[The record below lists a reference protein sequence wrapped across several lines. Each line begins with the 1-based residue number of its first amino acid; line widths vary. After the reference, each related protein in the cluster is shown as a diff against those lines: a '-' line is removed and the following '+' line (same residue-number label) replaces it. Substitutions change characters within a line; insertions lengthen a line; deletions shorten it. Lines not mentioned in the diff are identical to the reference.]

1 MSFLTAK
8 ALPRRTVLRGLGAA
22 VALPFLD
29 AMLPAASLRAR
40 AAAAPPHRFQTFYV
54 PNGMAM
60 EYWTPK
66 GVGNAFELSPIL
78 EPLAPFRNQMLVV
91 SGLKANWNYIHAGAS
106 GSFLTGTTRGG
117 RNEVE
122 IFADVSMDQILAKHF
137 ATETQVASLEL
148 AMDPPNNA
156 GACTGNLSCVYTHTL
171 CWRNATQPLPMEYN
185 PRAVFE
191 KLFGD
196 TGSTEAAAR
205 EKRLR
210 EQKSILDSVTDK
222 LAKLR
227 RELGPGD
234 QDKMNQYTESVR
246 DVERRIE
253 KAEQQ
258 TGLELP
264 SLEQPQGV
272 PPVFEDHLAL
282 MLDLQLLALQ
292 SDLTRVIS
300 FMIGKEQSARPYPQI
315 GVPEA
320 HHPLSHHSNVP
331 ELIARMSKIN
341 HYHAELFA
349 KYVATVEA
357 RRAREIT
364 NNEPFLDIE
373 RQPAAQLAQT
383 MAALKRGE
391 VIVTRGAA
399 YDGSSNEIPIDGGLV
414 NHWRGTVFVPKVK
427 LDALLKVLQ
436 EPQTDK
442 HKQEDVLSSRVVSR
456 DGDSQKVY
464 LRLRRTKFVT
474 VVYDT
479 EYDVDYQ
486 RLTPDRALSNSISTK
501 VVEIENAGT
510 PRERALPEGN
520 DHGYMWKLNSY
531 WRYKQVD
538 DGVLVEI
545 ESLTLSRELPAIIGP
560 LIRPIVTSTA
570 RESMTRTLASV
581 RARFAS

>member
-1 MSFLTAK
+1 MSFLTSR
-8 ALPRRTVLRGLGAA
+8 ALPRRTVLRGLGAT

-40 AAAAPPHRFQTFYV
+40 AAGAPVHRFQTFYV

-78 EPLAPFRNQMLVV
+78 EPLAPFRNQLLAI

-122 IFADVSMDQILAKHF
+122 IFADVSMDQILAKRF

-210 EQKSILDSVTDK
+210 QQKSILDSVTDK

-246 DVERRIE
+246 DVERRIAQAE
-253 KAEQQ
+253 KQ

-341 HYHAELFA
+341 RYHAELFA
-349 KYVATVEA
+349 KYVGQLRAT
-357 RRAREIT
+357 
-364 NNEPFLDIE
+364 PD
-373 RQPAAQLAQT
+373 
-383 MAALKRGE
+383 G
-391 VIVTRGAA
+391 
-399 YDGSSNEIPIDGGLV
+399 DGSL
-414 NHWRGTVFVPKVK
+414 
-427 LDALLKVLQ
+427 LDHMTLLY
-436 EPQTDK
+436 
-442 HKQEDVLSSRVVSR
+442 
-456 DGDSQKVY
+456 G
-464 LRLRRTKFVT
+464 
-474 VVYDT
+474 
-479 EYDVDYQ
+479 
-486 RLTPDRALSNSISTK
+486 AGISNS
-501 VVEIENAGT
+501 NAHSGDN
-510 PRERALPEGN
+510 LPI
-520 DHGYMWKLNSY
+520 
-531 WRYKQVD
+531 
-538 DGVLVEI
+538 VLVGGGAGKWKGGRHLHYENKPLMANLLVTLMDKLEVPVDHLGGSTGHLEI
-545 ESLTLSRELPAIIGP
+545 DTLSGL
-560 LIRPIVTSTA
+560 
-570 RESMTRTLASV
+570 
-581 RARFAS
+581 